1 MDQDLPVLQFFVEPG
16 GIRSLH
22 RSRSTWYH
30 EFKNTTRSNSTKC
43 VDIIPLGTID
53 INPLG

>member
-1 MDQDLPVLQFFVEPG
+1 MDQDLLVLQFFIEPG

-22 RSRSTWYH
+22 RSRSTWYR
-30 EFKNTTRSNSTKC
+30 EFQNTIRSYSTKC